1 MSNPFARPQ
10 PGHTKSA
17 MVGGWMM
24 LPSLET
30 VEAIARTGYDF
41 VGFDMQHGAHDI
53 RFALN
58 ALQLIDAIGLPSLSR
73 IQPIELSLIARLAD
87 FGISALVIA
96 MVEGPE
102 IVQEAVRA
110 ARYQPH
116 GRRSYAGQR
125 YGMRPEMADLSKE
138 GPAIYAMI
146 ETERGLK
153 EIEDIL
159 SVPGLAGVHVG
170 RADLSLALGIDF
182 RTSGG
187 QKEILNAVSLVL
199 RAAKAADRHAAIH
212 VGSGTEANSFL
223 KMGFDHIVMPSD
235 IALLREAL
243 ARELNVA
250 RGVGQGVGR

>member
-1 MSNPFARPQ
+1 
-10 PGHTKSA
+10 
-17 MVGGWMM
+17 MM

-30 VEAIARTGYDF
+30 VEAIAHTGYDF

-58 ALQLIDAIGLPSLSR
+58 ALQLIDALGLPSLSR

-96 MVEGPE
+96 MCDGPD
-102 IVQEAVRA
+102 IVDEAVKA
-110 ARYQPH
+110 ARYQPD

-125 YGMRPEMADLSKE
+125 YGMRPEKADLSEE

-159 SVPGLAGVHVG
+159 AVPGLAGVHVG

-182 RTSGG
+182 RTGDG
-187 QKEILNAVSLVL
+187 QKAILNAVSLIL
-199 RAAKAADRHAAIH
+199 RATQAAGLHAAIH
-212 VGSGTEANSFL
+212 VGSGSEANSFL
-223 KMGFDHIVMPSD
+223 KMGFNHIVMPSD

-250 RGVGQGVGR
+250 RGEASE

>member
-1 MSNPFARPQ
+1 
-10 PGHTKSA
+10 
-17 MVGGWMM
+17 MM

-30 VEAIARTGYDF
+30 VEAIAHTGYDF

-58 ALQLIDAIGLPSLSR
+58 ALQLIDALGLPSLSR

-96 MVEGPE
+96 MCDGPD
-102 IVQEAVRA
+102 IVDEAVKA
-110 ARYQPH
+110 ARYQPD

-125 YGMRPEMADLSKE
+125 YGMRPEKADLSE
-138 GPAIYAMI
+138 AGPAIYAMI

-159 SVPGLAGVHVG
+159 AVPGLAGVHVG

-182 RTSGG
+182 RTGDG
-187 QKEILNAVSLVL
+187 QRAILNAVSLIL
-199 RAAKAADRHAAIH
+199 RATQAAGLLAAIH
-212 VGSGTEANSFL
+212 VGSGSEAKSFL
-223 KMGFDHIVMPSD
+223 KMGFNHIVMPSD

-250 RGVGQGVGR
+250 RGEASE